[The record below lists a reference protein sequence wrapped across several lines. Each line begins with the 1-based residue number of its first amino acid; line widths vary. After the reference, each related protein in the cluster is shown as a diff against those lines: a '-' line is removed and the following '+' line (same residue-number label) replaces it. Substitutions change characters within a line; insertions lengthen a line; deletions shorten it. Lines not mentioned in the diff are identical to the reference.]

1 MLARANLFSNIRRP
15 CERAIAGFEGL
26 AQTDKNN
33 VQAIEDLA
41 SADWTMSLAL
51 DRMNLPREAIRFEQ
65 RARTLYGD
73 VEVRDPDSTESADED
88 GESLLHL
95 GILEAK
101 LHQPVLS
108 RKHLTQA
115 LEMYEHLERRN
126 PRHARILE
134 HLGQVRAALKA
145 LPGASTL
152 Y

>member
-1 MLARANLFSNIRRP
+1 
-15 CERAIAGFEGL
+15 
-26 AQTDKNN
+26 
-33 VQAIEDLA
+33 
-41 SADWTMSLAL
+41 
-51 DRMNLPREAIRFEQ
+51 MNLPREAIRFEQ
-65 RARTLYGD
+65 RARTLYSD
-73 VEVRDPDSTESADED
+73 VEARDPDSTESADED
-88 GESLLHL
+88 GQSLLHL

-101 LHQPVLS
+101 LHQQVQS

-115 LEMYEHLERRN
+115 LDMYEHLERRN